1 MANNLRRW
9 DAAFERR
16 FESLIP
22 RGWRVNGP
30 SAGAGLIGAGL
41 GYIVVGLLLLVI
53 LALNDRSIVVPA
65 TFVVLGGVALSV
77 GIRISRR
84 RADEE

>member
-1 MANNLRRW
+1 VADGLRRW

-22 RGWRVNGP
+22 RGWRVDGS

-41 GYIVVGLLLLVI
+41 AYIVLGPLLLVI
-53 LALNDRSIVVPA
+53 FAINDRGIVVPA
-65 TFVVLGGVALSV
+65 TFVVLGGVALAV
-77 GIRISRR
+77 GVRISRR

>member
-1 MANNLRRW
+1 MPIAATNGSRRYSRPMANSLRRW

-16 FESLIP
+16 LESLIP

-41 GYIVVGLLLLVI
+41 AYIVVGPLLLV
-53 LALNDRSIVVPA
+53 RSPRQIA
-65 TFVVLGGVALSV
+65 RWFGTLE
-77 GIRISRR
+77 
-84 RADEE
+84 RAV